1 MLLKPDHLPR
11 YPSGI
16 VADKS
21 LPSAVIFIPTIGVA
35 GALIM
40 MAKGNRQRV
49 RDVQIVGH
57 SINIQQPVKHSGNLF
72 LGCPTFAGDRLF
84 YPARRIFEN
93 RYVTVKCRRNS
104 HTLRTPKLKHRLY
117 ILTIKRMLNGQL
129 IRVKMINIPQH
140 RVEDPFQLQWLIA
153 DPAKFNHIHGNK
165 TDNAAIDADNTQAH
179 IIRSGVYAEDD
190 LVVFQNS
197 GR

>member
-1 MLLKPDHLPR
+1 
-11 YPSGI
+11 
-16 VADKS
+16 
-21 LPSAVIFIPTIGVA
+21 
-35 GALIM
+35 M
-40 MAKGNRQRV
+40 MAKGNRQCV

-57 SINIQQPVKHSGNLF
+57 TINIQQPVEHPGNLL
-72 LGCPTFAGDRLF
+72 LGCPTLAGDRLF
-84 YPARRIFEN
+84 YPAWRIFEN
-93 RYVTVKCRRNS
+93 RYVTVKRRRNS
-104 HTLRTPKLKHRLY
+104 HTLRASKLEHRLH
-117 ILTIKRMLNGQL
+117 ILPIKRMLNGQL

-165 TDNAAIDADNTQAH
+165 TDDAAIDTDNAQAH
-179 IIRSGVYAEDD
+179 VVGPGVYAEDD